1 VTLKGGKA
9 LTPTEFYDSWVAA
22 EKRKGLSHRVP
33 YVLRHTFAAWSLAI
47 GIEPNRLVSMMG
59 HGSKQMVYEVYGN
72 YVQAWNMTGN

>member
-22 EKRKGLSHRVP
+22 EKRKGLSHRVH